1 MHLPRFLT
9 SIDPKNDLHKTSIRK
24 FAIFKSHYSKSSINL
39 HHPPDIKNS
48 KFLCS
53 STTSSALE
61 TMESALRFNIATLRG
76 RRIVRFVVFIAWH
89 DTFGENP
96 PRFDCAPRLLLV
108 VNLINLS
115 SKRSKRRV
123 WERSSVNDQACQL
136 DISASRTRLVIYED
150 HRRWNSEVEI
160 VNDG

>member
-1 MHLPRFLT
+1 MQF
-9 SIDPKNDLHKTSIRK
+9 SNQQ
-24 FAIFKSHYSKSSINL
+24 SHYSKSSINL

-61 TMESALRFNIATLRG
+61 TMKSALRFNIATLRW

-89 DTFGENP
+89 DTFGP

-136 DISASRTRLVIYED
+136 DISAGDIRGPRGPSSLKFRG
-150 HRRWNSEVEI
+150 WNR
-160 VNDG
+160 